1 MLIHDEV
8 EEDLVGR
15 EEGGG
20 WLNSMTCKASSRLAI
35 YTYARKLDK
44 ERGYSVT
51 CERLSGVIS
60 SQVDAPRHARML
72 TVEEV
77 GSLVLFNG

>member
-15 EEGGG
+15 GDGGG
-20 WLNSMTCKASSRLAI
+20 WLSSMTCKASSRLAI
-35 YTYARKLDK
+35 YTYTRKSYQV
-44 ERGYSVT
+44 RGYSVT
-51 CERLSGVIS
+51 CKRLNGVIS

-72 TVEEV
+72 TVE
-77 GSLVLFNG
+77 